1 MKWKLKHLRLAEDLV
16 LCSSDF
22 LQKTMINKNNWNIYL
37 KAIHVCFCFCWNET
51 NAMGRKS
58 LTRRPNICRLRQIH
72 TDWPTFFSSYNVH
85 IHARAHLP
93 SNCRRKKIMALVRR
107 STGRRHHW
115 TSLTAFVS
123 RARLSKALDVHGELC
138 SPYGETR
145 AGGKFRAGQI
155 DRIISNRS

>member
-93 SNCRRKKIMALVRR
+93 SNCRRKKDNGVSSAFYRKAAPLDITNSIRIESSAEQSFRCSWWTVFTLRGD
-107 STGRRHHW
+107 TGGR
-115 TSLTAFVS
+115 
-123 RARLSKALDVHGELC
+123 
-138 SPYGETR
+138 
-145 AGGKFRAGQI
+145 
-155 DRIISNRS
+155 